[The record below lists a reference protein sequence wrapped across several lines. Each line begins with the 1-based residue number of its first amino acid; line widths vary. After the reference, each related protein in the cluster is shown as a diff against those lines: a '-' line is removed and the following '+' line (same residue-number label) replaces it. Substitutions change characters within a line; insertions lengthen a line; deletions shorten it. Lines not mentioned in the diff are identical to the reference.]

1 MKALVNAPQEAHHR
15 ALDSKLA
22 SSRRHF
28 PELVRLGAS
37 PCKILTEVPGR
48 QLAPQHLLKNDL
60 FEALRRA
67 SGWPRRDLTAASVF
81 VVFGELDFVEFL
93 CLSQANRLELGKER
107 KSARSGAEALPSAA
121 LCLVHA
127 HSCCK
132 YLRPRRGALQRHVEY
147 SPHRSC
153 LPYSRDKCIPI
164 LKWCC
169 RGHLVAQGLLEHG
182 TITLT
187 DLPDHIGGAP

>member
-1 MKALVNAPQEAHHR
+1 MAWSSIEQNWEQFSRNVKQKWV
-15 ALDSKLA
+15 KL
-22 SSRRHF
+22 STR
-28 PELVRLGAS
+28 
-37 PCKILTEVPGR
+37 
-48 QLAPQHLLKNDL
+48 
-60 FEALRRA
+60 LRRV
-67 SGWPRRDLTAASVF
+67 SL
-81 VVFGELDFVEFL
+81 
-93 CLSQANRLELGKER
+93 LSQANRLELGKER
-107 KSARSGAEALPSAA
+107 KSARSGAEVLPSAA

>member
-1 MKALVNAPQEAHHR
+1 MKALVNTPQEAHHR

-81 VVFGELDFVEFL
+81 VVFGELDFVQLL
-93 CLSQANRLELGKER
+93 CLSQASRLELGKGR
-107 KSARSGAEALPSAA
+107 KRARSSAA
-121 LCLVHA
+121 ALASVALCCLVHA
-127 HSCCK
+127 RSCCK
-132 YLRPRRGALQRHVEY
+132 YARPRRGA
-147 SPHRSC
+147 
-153 LPYSRDKCIPI
+153 
-164 LKWCC
+164 
-169 RGHLVAQGLLEHG
+169 
-182 TITLT
+182 
-187 DLPDHIGGAP
+187 

>member
-1 MKALVNAPQEAHHR
+1 MKALANAPQEAHHR

-81 VVFGELDFVEFL
+81 VVFGELDFVQLL
-93 CLSQANRLELGKER
+93 CLSQASRLELGKER
-107 KSARSGAEALPSAA
+107 KSARSGAWA
-121 LCLVHA
+121 
-127 HSCCK
+127 
-132 YLRPRRGALQRHVEY
+132 
-147 SPHRSC
+147 
-153 LPYSRDKCIPI
+153 
-164 LKWCC
+164 
-169 RGHLVAQGLLEHG
+169 
-182 TITLT
+182 
-187 DLPDHIGGAP
+187 

>member
-1 MKALVNAPQEAHHR
+1 MAWSSIEQNWKQFSRNVKQKWV
-15 ALDSKLA
+15 KL
-22 SSRRHF
+22 ST
-28 PELVRLGAS
+28 RL
-37 PCKILTEVPGR
+37 
-48 QLAPQHLLKNDL
+48 
-60 FEALRRA
+60 
-67 SGWPRRDLTAASVF
+67 
-81 VVFGELDFVEFL
+81 VEFL

-107 KSARSGAEALPSAA
+107 KSPRSGAEVLPSAA